1 MRCAQG
7 DTLQVR
13 NPSVSGVDSEA
24 EARMR
29 QEVLWLNGRMAA
41 KQLLFFD

>member
-7 DTLQVR
+7 DTLQVH
-13 NPSVSGVDSEA
+13 NPSEAGVDSEA

-29 QEVLWLNGRMAA
+29 QEVLWLHGRTAA
-41 KQLLFFD
+41 KQLLFSD